1 MSEFIHLH
9 NHTEYSL
16 LDGAIRIPQLISQ
29 TKEYGQPAVAI
40 TDHGVLYGMIK
51 FYRQAREAGIKPIIG
66 CEVYVTP
73 ENYQKKV
80 ETELYHLILLAS
92 NNKGYENLLKIVSK
106 SHLEGFYYKPRV
118 DKDLLYKYRE
128 GLIATSSCL
137 QGEISTLLLQNKK
150 EAAVKSAREYKQIFG
165 SDNYYIE
172 LQDHKLR
179 EEKEVNP
186 ALLEVAQENNIEI
199 IVSND
204 CHYPRQKDSEFH
216 DVLLALQTNSELDDE
231 DRLQLPNDE
240 FYLKSPAEMKN
251 IFSDISEGLENTF
264 NIAERCNVELEFE
277 QFFLPDYPEAKKKK
291 ISSEEMLWD
300 LCERALK
307 EKFPE
312 DKEAEKRMEYEL
324 NTICDMGYAAYFL
337 IVQDF
342 VREAEDRGI
351 RVGPGRGS
359 AAGSFVSYL
368 LGITK
373 VNPLEYGLIFERF
386 LNPDRVSLP
395 DIDIDFDER
404 RDEIIDYVSSRY
416 GQERVA
422 QIGTFGTM
430 AARGAVRDVGRVL
443 GMDYDKVDSVA
454 KAIPLQQS
462 ESLSEARE
470 NIPRLK
476 EMAEND
482 AKIKELLDKAE
493 QVEGL
498 PRHISTH
505 AAGVII
511 GPRPLIELTP
521 LQKQDDTRITQL
533 PMEDVEALGLLK
545 MDFLGL
551 RNLTVIEDA
560 LGKISANHGH
570 EIDIDSVSLNDE
582 EVYEMLSAGE
592 TAGVFQMESQLF
604 QDLTSR
610 LKPDRFSDIIALLA
624 LGRPGPLGSG
634 LVDDYIKCRHG
645 EKEPEYL
652 HPDLKPI
659 LQETFGL
666 ILYQE
671 QVMEIA
677 SKLGNFS
684 MGEAD
689 ILRRGMGK
697 KKEKLVASER
707 ERFVRGAQENDI
719 PEETAHEIFDQM
731 EYFAGYGFN
740 KSHSAAYALLAYQT
754 AYLKTKYPAEFMAAL
769 LSSIMSNLDKV
780 SQYISSARSMGLD
793 ILPPDI
799 NESNYGFTCI
809 SQEKIRFGLKAI
821 KHLGSNG
828 IEEIISCRRQE
839 GKFQSFYEVLE
850 RANLSSLQKSDVEAL
865 IKAGACDNFSVNRA
879 QMLASLEELY
889 DRLAKNKSREAE
901 GQTSFF
907 DLVEED
913 DNFYTDDFSFPEL
926 DGLPQQEKLNQER
939 EYLGLYLS
947 GHPLD
952 PYKEFLQRMGADKF
966 PEREEGQSEKSGI
979 IWGGLVTNYREH
991 ITRNDRKMAFLTVE
1005 NQKEMDVVVFPAAY
1019 KGSVRLIDSR
1029 QAVIIYGKLEE
1040 DQIIAERVIPL
1051 SEGAVVVNLHNPK
1064 TETEQEVINILQED
1078 SGGDIPVLIEK
1089 RRKEDLYFWLSPEK
1103 NWLKSVKPLKKICK
1117 NNASNIELLY
1127 YRFN

>member
-1 MSEFIHLH
+1 MSNFVHLH

-16 LDGAIRIPQLISQ
+16 LDGAIRVPRLIDRA
-29 TKEYGQPAVAI
+29 KEYDQEAVAI

-51 FYRQAREAGIKPIIG
+51 FYRQAREEDIKPIIG

-73 ENYQKKV
+73 ENYQEKV
-80 ETELYHLILLAS
+80 ETKLYHLILLAAD
-92 NNKGYENLLKIVSK
+92 NRGYENLLKIVSK

-118 DKDLLYKYRE
+118 DKDLLYRFRE

-137 QGEISTLLLQNKK
+137 QGEISSLVLDNKK
-150 EAAVKSAREYKQIFG
+150 ESAIESAREYRQIFG
-165 SDNYYIE
+165 RENYYIE
-172 LQDHKLR
+172 LQDHKLPQ
-179 EEKEVNP
+179 EKEVNP
-186 ALLEVAQENNIEI
+186 ELIEIARNNNIGLI
-199 IVSND
+199 ASND
-204 CHYPRQKDSEFH
+204 CHYSSREDAEFH
-216 DVLLALQTNSELDDE
+216 DVLLALQTNSNLDDD
-231 DRLQLPNDE
+231 DRMQMPNDE
-240 FYLKSPAEMKN
+240 FYLKSPAEMER
-251 IFSDISEGLENTF
+251 IFSGIPEALKNT
-264 NIAERCNVELEFE
+264 NVIADRCNVELEFD
-277 QFFLPDYPEAKKKK
+277 QFFLPDYPEAKEKNV
-291 ISSEEMLWD
+291 SPEEMLRE
-300 LCERALK
+300 LCEQALARN
-307 EKFPE
+307 FPE
-312 DKEAEKRMEYEL
+312 DDEAKKRMEYEL
-324 NTICDMGYAAYFL
+324 NVICDMGYAAYFL

-342 VREAEDRGI
+342 VKEAQQRGI

-373 VNPLEYGLIFERF
+373 VNPLDYGLIFERF

-404 RDEIIDYVSSRY
+404 RDEIIDYVSTRY

-443 GMDYDKVDSVA
+443 GMDYDKVDTVA

-462 ESLSEARE
+462 QSLAEARE
-470 NIPRLK
+470 NISKLK
-476 EMAEND
+476 ELAEND
-482 AKIKELLDKAE
+482 EEIKELLDKAE

-521 LQKQDDTRITQL
+521 LQMQDDTRITQL

-560 LGKISANHGH
+560 LNKIAANHNRK
-570 EIDIDSVSLNDE
+570 IDIDSVPLDE
-582 EVYEMLSAGE
+582 KEVYEMLSAGK

-677 SKLGNFS
+677 SELGNFS

-697 KKEKLVASER
+697 KKEELVASER
-707 ERFVRGAQENDI
+707 ERFVKGARENNISRD
-719 PEETAHEIFDQM
+719 TAHAIFDQM

-754 AYLKTKYPAEFMAAL
+754 AYLKAKYPAEFMAAL
-769 LSSIMSNLDKV
+769 LSSVMSNLDKV
-780 SQYISSARSMGLD
+780 SQYISSARTMGLD
-793 ILPPDI
+793 ILSPDI

-809 SQEKIRFGLKAI
+809 SGEKIRFGLKAI
-821 KHLGSNG
+821 KHLGSKA
-828 IEEIISCRRQE
+828 IEEIVSRREKE
-839 GKFQSFYEVLE
+839 GRFPGFYEFLDSSD
-850 RANLSSLQKSDVEAL
+850 LSALQKSDVEAL
-865 IKAGACDNFSVNRA
+865 IKAGACDGFSLNRA
-879 QMLASLEELY
+879 QMHASLDELY
-889 DRLAKNKSREAE
+889 ERLAQNKAREAE

-907 DLVEED
+907 DLVDED
-913 DNFYTDDFSFPEL
+913 DNFYSDEFTFPDL
-926 DGLPQQEKLNQER
+926 DPLGQQERLNQER

-952 PYKEFLQRMGADKF
+952 PYREFFREIGADSF
-966 PEREEGQSEKSGI
+966 PELKQRDGEKSKV
-979 IWGGLVTNYREH
+979 IWGGLVTDYREH
-991 ITRNDRKMAFLTVE
+991 ITRNERKMAFLTVE
-1005 NQKEMDVVVFPAAY
+1005 NHREMDVVVFPSAFE
-1019 KGSVRLIDSR
+1019 GSVRLIDSR
-1029 QAVIIYGKLEE
+1029 QAVIIYGELEE

-1051 SEGAVVVNLHNPK
+1051 SEGAVIVDFLASSEAKLRKEFLELLQVNS
-1064 TETEQEVINILQED
+1064 E
-1078 SGGDIPVLIEK
+1078 GRIPVFA
-1089 RRKEDLYFWLSPEK
+1089 RREEREISFLWLPPEK
-1103 NWLKSVKPLKKICK
+1103 TWLNSITPLKNLEEIRGDY
-1117 NNASNIELLY
+1117 I
-1127 YRFN
+1127 